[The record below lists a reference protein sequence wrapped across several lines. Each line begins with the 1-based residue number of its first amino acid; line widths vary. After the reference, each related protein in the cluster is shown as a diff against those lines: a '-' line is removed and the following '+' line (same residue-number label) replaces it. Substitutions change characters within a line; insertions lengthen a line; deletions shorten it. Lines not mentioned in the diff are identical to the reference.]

1 MKLLVTQIL
10 TVVATIQ
17 TEPFTQK
24 IIYSKYSD
32 RNTFSSS
39 IGMHPISPKIHQP
52 TKTNEDRHLEK
63 NW

>member
-10 TVVATIQ
+10 TVLATIQ
-17 TEPFTQK
+17 TEPFTQ
-24 IIYSKYSD
+24 IIYNKYSD

-52 TKTNEDRHLEK
+52 TKINEDRHLEK
-63 NW
+63 HW